1 MRAAP
6 SLVLIAGA
14 LLVAFGTALSRPE
27 AASAG
32 KRELQLLNQIERYQ
46 AETRRWERLML
57 RPRTPV
63 GVSARQ
69 SQSAE
74 YRRWVLRLWK
84 LRAARA
90 RQLAATPPLLRAW
103 LCIHRHEA
111 RRWSANTGNGYYGGL
126 QMDLTFQLSYA
137 PGLLRQ
143 KGTADRWTPLEQI
156 WVAVRAH
163 RSGRGFHPWPR
174 TARACG
180 LI

>member
-1 MRAAP
+1 
-6 SLVLIAGA
+6 
-14 LLVAFGTALSRPE
+14 
-27 AASAG
+27 
-32 KRELQLLNQIERYQ
+32 
-46 AETRRWERLML
+46 ML
-57 RPRTPV
+57 RPQTPV
-63 GVSARQ
+63 GVSAGQ

-90 RQLAATPPLLRAW
+90 RRLAARPPFLRAW

-111 RRWSANTGNGYYGGL
+111 RRWSAHSGNGYYGGL
-126 QMDLTFQLSYA
+126 QMDLAFQRRYA
-137 PGLLRQ
+137 SSLLRQ

-163 RSGRGFHPWPR
+163 RSGRGFHPWPW